1 MSARLKLLLIALVI
15 AVFSSGCAAVKSLG
29 LQGKEASLCQLSA
42 DGSVKCGGRATG
54 CMGSADGRSVA
65 CGGAA
70 TQCLKSIDGHA
81 VACGGRADY
90 CARSTDGSAAA
101 CGGLADYCEKAAGG
115 VACGGMYRPR
125 MWR

>member
-1 MSARLKLLLIALVI
+1 MTVRLKLLLISLAI
-15 AVFSSGCAAVKSLG
+15 AVFSTGCVVVNSGGA
-29 LQGKEASLCQLSA
+29 QGKGAAICQLSA
-42 DGSVKCGGRATG
+42 DGGVSCGGRATG

-90 CARSTDGSAAA
+90 CAKSTDGRAAA
-101 CGGLADYCEKAAGG
+101 CGGAADYCEKASTGI
-115 VACGGMYRPR
+115 ACGGMYRPR

>member
-1 MSARLKLLLIALVI
+1 MSARLKLLFVALAI
-15 AVFSSGCAAVKSLG
+15 AVFTSGCAVATDLAHKTS
-29 LQGKEASLCQLSA
+29 SICQLST
-42 DGSVKCGGRATG
+42 DGGVSCGGRATG

-70 TQCLKSIDGHA
+70 TVCLKSIDGHS

-90 CARSTDGSAAA
+90 CAKSTDGGAAA
-101 CGGLADYCEKAAGG
+101 CGGAADYCEKAASGL
-115 VACGGMYRPR
+115 ACGGMYRPR